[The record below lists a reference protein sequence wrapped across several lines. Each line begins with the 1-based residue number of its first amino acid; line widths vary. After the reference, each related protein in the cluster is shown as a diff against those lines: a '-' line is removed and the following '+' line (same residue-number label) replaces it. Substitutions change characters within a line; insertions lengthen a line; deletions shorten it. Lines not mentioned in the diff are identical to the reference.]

1 MLKGHERILV
11 IGLDGLPYSLARELC
26 QKKTFPHLK
35 SIIDSP
41 YCRSIQSEIP
51 SLSPVNWT
59 SFYTGQ
65 GPEVH
70 GIFGFTHINPADYQV
85 FITNFSHVKAPTIF
99 DKLGEKG
106 FVSKVINLP
115 NTYPARP
122 IKGMLISGFVAQDLK
137 KAVFPPPLF
146 GILKN
151 KGYKLEA
158 DTIRGAKDTGL
169 LLRELRQTLSARL
182 MALELLWPDLAW
194 DLFVIVFTET
204 DRLFHFL
211 FPALTDENHPLHSE
225 CMEFMRDL
233 DKAVGQILD
242 RFDRLPEPKRLI
254 MLADHGFT
262 RLKTEVDLNAWL
274 ASAGFLKFDHKP
286 GHELDASTI
295 SADCQAFALDAGR
308 IYLHRR
314 LKFARGKVTDMDG
327 PKILQEIKAGLMNL
341 SYAGERVFER
351 IFTKNELYPGTKH
364 HLAPDLICLP
374 NPGFDLKGKFDR
386 QEVFGHFGRL
396 GCHTVQD
403 TFFYDS
409 QGFTPLKL
417 RQIGQEILACF
428 TSNLVLHKG

>member
-1 MLKGHERILV
+1 MLNGRERILV
-11 IGLDGLPYSLARELC
+11 IGLDGLPYSLAKELC
-26 QKKTFPHLK
+26 QKKIFPHLK

-41 YCRSIQSEIP
+41 CCRPIQAEIP

-70 GIFGFTHINPADYQV
+70 GVFGFTNIVPKDYGLY
-85 FITNFSHVKAPTIF
+85 ITDFSHVKIPTIF
-99 DKLGEKG
+99 DQLGQKG

-158 DTIRGAKDTGL
+158 DTIRGAKDPGL

-182 MALELLWPDLAW
+182 MALELLWQDLAW

-225 CMEFMRDL
+225 CMEFMHDL
-233 DKAVGQILD
+233 DKAVGQVLE

-262 RLKTEVDLNAWL
+262 KLKTEVDLNAWL

-295 SADCQAFALDAGR
+295 SAGCQAFALDAGR
-308 IYLHRR
+308 IYLHKKD
-314 LKFARGKVTDMDG
+314 LFFKGQVTHMDA
-327 PKILQEIKAGLMNL
+327 PKIIHEIKAGLMSL
-341 SYAGERVFER
+341 SYAGERVIER
-351 IFTKNELYPGTKH
+351 ILTKNELYPDTKH
-364 HLAPDLICLP
+364 PLAPDLICLP

-386 QEVFGHFGRL
+386 QEIFGHFGRF

-403 TFFYDS
+403 TFFFDS
-409 QGFTPLKL
+409 QGFSPVRL
-417 RQIGQEILACF
+417 RQIGQEILAHF
-428 TSNLVLHKG
+428 SSNLVIHKS